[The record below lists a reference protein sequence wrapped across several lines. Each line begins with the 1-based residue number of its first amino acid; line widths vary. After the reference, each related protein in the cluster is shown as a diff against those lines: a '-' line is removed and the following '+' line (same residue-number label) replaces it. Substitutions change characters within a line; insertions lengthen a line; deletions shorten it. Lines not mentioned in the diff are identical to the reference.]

1 MEFHHF
7 IEKLSVYVKITK
19 NIFKLKDIIS
29 ILKMFVF
36 QLLLLFLSAES
47 LQVSLMRHANTINNQ
62 NNIYTGDL
70 DIPIIYTIEKNFEKE
85 FSCILS
91 SPMLR
96 CKQTLDVLNIKEN
109 IIYDSRLIECGYGE
123 LTGKMKDGKKF
134 SRDFFNKPK
143 DSHVYNSESIFE
155 GGLRA
160 YNAIKYHQHYS
171 NLKDD
176 FLVLSHKNTLK
187 GLWVLLNLEKKF
199 QNQNSVSLYNFETLK
214 KNIKLVI
221 ENEKI
226 PQFNNLELETVI
238 FD

>member
-1 MEFHHF
+1 MF
-7 IEKLSVYVKITK
+7 I
-19 NIFKLKDIIS
+19 
-29 ILKMFVF
+29 
-36 QLLLLFLSAES
+36 LLLFILFLYTES
-47 LQVSLMRHANTINNQ
+47 LKISLMRHANTINNQ
-62 NNIYTGDL
+62 NNICTGHL
-70 DIPIIYTIEKNFEKE
+70 NIPIIETEKNNFDNK
-85 FSCILS
+85 FHCILS

-96 CKQTLDVLNIKEN
+96 CKQTLDILNIKEN

-123 LTGKMKDGKKF
+123 LTGKMKDEKKF

-143 DSHVYNSESIFE
+143 ESHIYNSESIFE

-160 YNAIKYHQHYS
+160 YNAIKYHQRHS
-171 NLKDD
+171 NLKGD

-199 QNQNSVSLYNFETLK
+199 QNQNSISLYNFETLK
-214 KNIKLVI
+214 KNITLLI